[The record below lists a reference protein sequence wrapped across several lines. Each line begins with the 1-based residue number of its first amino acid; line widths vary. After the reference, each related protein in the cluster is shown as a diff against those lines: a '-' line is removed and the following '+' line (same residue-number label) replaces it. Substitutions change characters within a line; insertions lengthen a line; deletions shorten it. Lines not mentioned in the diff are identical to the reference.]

1 MNNEIWKYV
10 VLAAAAFI
18 VYQLFMSKETLE
30 NVVDETTAPVQETT
44 PAMQETT
51 QAVQEQ
57 EPVSYMGKV
66 NGEEAVKLSA
76 PFLQTDA
83 KQLEAEDLLPKYSE
97 ADEFAKENPVSK
109 LLKEQNFLIAGY
121 HTGVNTVMQSNKIP
135 YHDLR
140 SAPPIAKQEVGPWMQ
155 SSYEHPAGGP
165 GSRRFFEV
173 GQW

>member
-10 VLAAAAFI
+10 VLAAAAFV

-30 NVVDETTAPVQETT
+30 NVVEEPASQAEEPKKETEVPAQEEE
-44 PAMQETT
+44 A
-51 QAVQEQ
+51 
-57 EPVSYMGKV
+57 VSYFGKI
-66 NGEEAVKLSA
+66 NGEEGVKLSA
-76 PFLQTDA
+76 PVLALDA

-155 SSYEHPAGGP
+155 SSYEQPAGGP

>member
-10 VLAAAAFI
+10 VLAAATFI

-30 NVVDETTAPVQETT
+30 NVVDETTQA
-44 PAMQETT
+44 AQETT
-51 QAVQEQ
+51 QPAQETTQ
-57 EPVSYMGKV
+57 PAQKEPVSYMGKD
-66 NGEEAVKLSA
+66 NGQLGVKLSA
-76 PFLQTDA
+76 PLADVEA

-155 SSYEHPAGGP
+155 SSYEQPAGGP

>member
-30 NVVDETTAPVQETT
+30 NVADETTPTVQE
-44 PAMQETT
+44 MT
-51 QAVQEQ
+51 QAVMEPTQTTQ
-57 EPVSYMGKV
+57 EPESLTYMGKV
-66 NGEEAVKLSA
+66 NGEQGVKLSA
-76 PFLQTDA
+76 PLSGFDA
-83 KQLEAEDLLPKYSE
+83 KQLEAEDLLPKYNE
-97 ADEFAKENPVSK
+97 ADEFAKENPVSQ

-155 SSYEHPAGGP
+155 SSYEQPAGGP

>member
-30 NVVDETTAPVQETT
+30 NVVDETQTTT
-44 PAMQETT
+44 PAQVAQETT
-51 QAVQEQ
+51 QAAQEQ
-57 EPVSYMGKV
+57 EPVSYMGKA
-66 NGEEAVKLSA
+66 NGQAGVKLSA
-76 PFLQTDA
+76 PLPEVEA

-155 SSYEHPAGGP
+155 SSYEQPAGGP